1 MSSKVVLSVRILTA
15 VSEIPRD
22 EQLGVV
28 SDETLR
34 EVSLY
39 DNGLIITRP
48 LDSSRGF
55 LRLFFGDVVKDVIKY
70 TSCPVIVVKKQ
81 LN

>member
-1 MSSKVVLSVRILTA
+1 MSSKVVHSVRILTA
-15 VSEIPRD
+15 VSQIPRD

-39 DNGLIITRP
+39 DFGLIITRP
-48 LDSSRGF
+48 PDSSRGF

-70 TSCPVIVVKKQ
+70 TSCPFLVVKKQ